1 MLPSWKLLF
10 TIRKVH
16 PRYVENWDFPG
27 GVRFMVK
34 AVFHKNQ
41 KVFVA
46 PVGTWATVE
55 RVIPH
60 WVKGIDEPLRVH
72 YDCGLG
78 REFDAAELSP
88 ERPTPNALDCATENW
103 GVFRRQNRWQS
114 AEDSA
119 GHPAPGSHPVV
130 VTADDARGGWRVPA
144 AEYALAPERY
154 EAQARVIAA
163 APRLMRIAKLL
174 VEMTSEYEDELPQAL
189 HEQAQSAAR
198 ILSEIQNSAASL
210 SQALLIE
217 EPDLAAP
224 ALTAAPQVPSMTV
237 MKAAAAPAPR
247 PQPIAEKTFGPAAAQ
262 SFGKQEQRPGEAFTS
277 PPLRRPQAP
286 R

>member
-1 MLPSWKLLF
+1 M
-10 TIRKVH
+10 
-16 PRYVENWDFPG
+16 ENWDFPA
-27 GVRFMVK
+27 GVRSMVK

-46 PVGTWATVE
+46 PVGTWATIE

-78 REFDAAELSP
+78 REFDAAELSS
-88 ERPTPNALDCATENW
+88 ERPTPNALDCATEHW

-119 GHPAPGSHPVV
+119 GHPAPGTHPVV

-174 VEMTSEYEDELPQAL
+174 VELTSEYEDELPQAL
-189 HEQAQSAAR
+189 HEQAQNAAR
-198 ILSEIQNSAASL
+198 ILAEIQNSAASL
-210 SQALLIE
+210 SQTLLIE

-224 ALTAAPQVPSMTV
+224 ALTAAAPAPAP
-237 MKAAAAPAPR
+237 MKAAVAPAPR
-247 PQPIAEKTFGPAAAQ
+247 HQPAAEKTFGPSAAQ
-262 SFGKQEQRPGEAFTS
+262 SFGRQEQRPSEAFTS
-277 PPLRRPQAP
+277 PPLRRPQSP

>member
-1 MLPSWKLLF
+1 
-10 TIRKVH
+10 
-16 PRYVENWDFPG
+16 
-27 GVRFMVK
+27 MVK

-46 PVGTWATVE
+46 PVGTWATIE

-78 REFDAAELSP
+78 REFDASELSP
-88 ERPTPNALDCATENW
+88 ERPTPNALDCATEHW

-119 GHPAPGSHPVV
+119 GHPAPGTHPVI

-174 VEMTSEYEDELPQAL
+174 VELTSDYEDELPEAL
-189 HEQAQSAAR
+189 HEQAQNAAR
-198 ILSEIQNSAASL
+198 ILAEIQNSAGSL
-210 SQALLIE
+210 SQTLLID
-217 EPDLAAP
+217 EPDLATSTP
-224 ALTAAPQVPSMTV
+224 AAAAAQAQPPLKT
-237 MKAAAAPAPR
+237 AAAPAPR
-247 PQPIAEKTFGPAAAQ
+247 PQPVAEKPFGQPAAQ
-262 SFGKQEQRPGEAFTS
+262 SFGRQEQRPVEAFTS
-277 PPLRRPQAP
+277 PPLRRPQTP